1 MYTHITR
8 GMLKLPVSETIGVP
22 TSFSPSA
29 CLRFFISGSL
39 GMRSIVSTLLAVF
52 LFGGLAPVLVAQTPG
67 GGTVGEAAP
76 TYVISSIRVEGVE
89 DQRTRQFVIQSS
101 GLSTGQTLSLPSAD
115 VIPEA
120 IRSIYEVGMFSDV
133 AIHREN
139 REENRVDL
147 VIEVTPEPTLVNY
160 TLEGIR
166 GRHEDDLREQIPLVQ
181 GRPVRPSDVERTKQI
196 VTDFYGEKGYLRTEV
211 DVSRTTRSS
220 GNVVLTFDVDRK
232 EKIEVDR
239 IQFSGNETFDDGD
252 LRGAMEE
259 TKENRWWRFWKG
271 EKFKEDAYED
281 DLQHVIDYYR
291 EHGYYDAQIVSD
303 SVYYVSD
310 EGLGIDVTVR
320 EGHQYYVRNIS
331 WDGNTVFPDRTLT
344 QQLGLA
350 EGDVYNAVEMEEN
363 LLGNQQGSDVRGLY
377 MDRGYMR
384 ANVQPSVQVVGEDS
398 LDLTFDVREGD
409 VYSFGDITIS
419 GNTKTNDYV
428 IRREL
433 YTVPG
438 ERFSRSSIQESIR
451 RLSQLNYFS
460 QQSLQG
466 GPEVSVN
473 EDEKTAELT
482 YDVEEVGSDQLEL
495 SGTYSGQIGIILQLG
510 FKFNNFSAQNFFNGE
525 AWRPLPSGD
534 GQKLSV
540 NIRTN
545 GRQYQNYSLSF
556 TEPWFRGRPTPIGG
570 SISYSKYTRGFYR
583 SQSPVQNGKF
593 QNFSGN
599 LFVRQRLG
607 WPDDKFETGTTV
619 GYQLYDNRG
628 YVIDSTQANNRRPR
642 GLFSSLPTGRS
653 QSVSIQQ
660 SLTRTSLDNPRF
672 PSTGSRVR
680 LSVEVAPPLGD
691 FSQYHKWKL
700 KSDWNVPMGEHF
712 SFGVGSEFGYIGSI
726 TGEDIRFEKFEVGG
740 TQFDYQGRNF
750 GREPIFMRGYPAGV
764 IGPKVDLG
772 GGAMEPAGA
781 RVLNKYTSEFRWMAV
796 QSQKLQARPY
806 LFLDAVGAWEGLDS
820 YNPSNLYRSAGI
832 GVKLFLPIV
841 GMLEFN
847 YGYNFDRFTPLR
859 DNEGAP
865 GWTFQFSLG
874 QGMGGR

>member
-1 MYTHITR
+1 
-8 GMLKLPVSETIGVP
+8 
-22 TSFSPSA
+22 
-29 CLRFFISGSL
+29 
-39 GMRSIVSTLLAVF
+39 MRSLLSVFLAV
-52 LFGGLAPVLVAQTPG
+52 LFVGGLVPVHAQLPG
-67 GGTVGEAAP
+67 GGGGEAS
-76 TYVISSIRVEGVE
+76 TYVISSIRVDGVE

-101 GLSTGQTLSLPSAD
+101 GLSTGQTINLPSGD

-139 REENRVDL
+139 RQGNRINL
-147 VIEVTPEPTLVNY
+147 VIEVTPEPALVSY
-160 TLEGIR
+160 KLEGIR
-166 GRHEDDLREQIPLVQ
+166 GRHEDDLREKIPLVE
-181 GRPVRPSDVERTKQI
+181 GRPVRPSEVERTKQI
-196 VTDFYGEKGYLRTEV
+196 IKDFYGDKGYLRTEV
-211 DVSRTTRSS
+211 EESRTTRNS
-220 GNVVLTFDVDRK
+220 GNVALTFRVDRK
-232 EKIEVDR
+232 KEIEVER
-239 IQFSGNETFDDGD
+239 IRFSGNEKFDDGD

-271 EKFKEDAYED
+271 EKFKQNAYED
-281 DLQHVIDYYR
+281 DLQNVIDHYR
-291 EHGYYDAQIVSD
+291 KHGYYDAQILAD
-303 SVYYVSD
+303 SVYYISD
-310 EGLGIDVTVR
+310 EGLAIDVTVR
-320 EGHQYYVRNIS
+320 EGDQYYVRS
-331 WDGNTVFPDRTLT
+331 VDWTGNTVFSDETLT
-344 QQLGLA
+344 QQLGLSK
-350 EGDVYNAVEMEEN
+350 GDVYNAVKMEEN
-363 LLGNQQGSDVRGLY
+363 LLGNQEGSDVRGLY

-384 ANVQPSVQVVGEDS
+384 ANVQPTVRVAGEDS
-398 LDLTFDVREGD
+398 LDLEFDVREGD

-438 ERFSRSSIQESIR
+438 ERFSRSAIQESIR
-451 RLSQLNYFS
+451 RLSQLSYFS

-466 GPEVSVN
+466 GPEVNVN

-482 YDVEEVGSDQLEL
+482 YDVKEVGSDQLEL
-495 SGTYSGQIGIILQLG
+495 SGTYSQQIGIILQLG
-510 FKFNNFSAQNFFNGE
+510 FQFNNFSAQNFFNGE

-570 SISYSKYTRGFYR
+570 SISYSKYTRGFYSR
-583 SQSPVQNGKF
+583 RTSVRDGKF

-628 YVIDSTQANNRRPR
+628 YVIDSTQADNRRSQ

-660 SLTRTSLDNPRF
+660 SLTRNSLDNPRF
-672 PSTGSRVR
+672 PSRGSRVR
-680 LSVEVAPPLGD
+680 LSVELAPPLGD

-700 KSDWNVPMGEHF
+700 ESSWNVPFGEHF

-726 TGEDIRFEKFEVGG
+726 TGESIRFEKFEVGG
-740 TQFDYQGRNF
+740 TAFDYQGRDF
-750 GREPIFMRGYPAGV
+750 GREPVFMRGYPAGV
-764 IGPKVDLG
+764 IGPKVQQRG
-772 GGAMEPAGA
+772 GGFEPAGA

-806 LFLDAVGAWEGLDS
+806 IFLDAVGAWEDLNN

-841 GMLEFN
+841 GLLEFN

-859 DNEGAP
+859 EDQGTP
-865 GWTFQFSLG
+865 SWTFQFSLG
-874 QGMGGR
+874 QGGGGR